1 MKISIEAVDLGEK
14 FEEFWTIRDVSFNV
28 KKGSIGIL
36 AGPNGVEKT
45 TTVGILAT
53 FYKPSR
59 GFARVE
65 GFYVVRVHGEVRKRI
80 AYMPQDYGLAGD
92 ITTYGFIVYNLMMRG
107 F

>member
-1 MKISIEAVDLGEK
+1 MARRKQLL
-14 FEEFWTIRDVSFNV
+14 W
-28 KKGSIGIL
+28 
-36 AGPNGVEKT
+36 
-45 TTVGILAT
+45 GILAT

-107 F
+107 FSYFDARQRAKYWIELLVLE